1 MTLQSRLNRLR
12 TFDCLVPSPRYSG
25 ERVRERGVL
34 EWMLNSTLGP
44 LSLTLSPEAGARGQN
59 SRTCAV
65 VLIARSLSLMIMVA
79 SLMAL
84 TAYADEPLYSRID
97 ALVEAKLEGQ
107 PVASTTDDA
116 EFLRRVFLDLT
127 GRVPATADAREFLN
141 DSAADKRVKLIDRL
155 LASSEFPRRMTDVMN
170 VLLMERRGEHPEW
183 LAYLR
188 TSFEQN
194 KPWDVMAREMI
205 SPDPKNEQTRAA
217 AFFLSKRLENYGQ
230 NPVDYPILTRDVGR
244 LMLGMDL
251 QCAQCHDHLFIK
263 DYKQADFQ
271 GMYVVFLNASLR
283 SDAKFPAVA
292 EKLLT
297 KKIEFQS
304 VFNTDKKEIGP
315 RVPGRE
321 EIAIPTFA
329 KGEEFAEPP
338 DPKAKTPGRLK
349 FSPLEHLANQITSP
363 DNPAFARNIA
373 NRVWFQLMGRGLV
386 HPLDQH
392 HSENP
397 PSHPEL
403 LDLLARELVEHK
415 FDLKWLIRELALTR
429 TYQRSSLLPA
439 DTTDPLLE
447 RYIVA
452 LEKPLS
458 AEQLF
463 WSVLFATGQIDS
475 APAAQ
480 PATATASAESKPDTT
495 EADKAAKPQST
506 TTRFEPLKQK
516 FLKAFANPPMEPEG
530 EFAPSLRAA
539 LFLMNDSEL
548 LKLLDPQPSNLL
560 TRLKSLDS
568 AEQIADELYL
578 SVLSRRPAVE
588 EVVDLADQLK
598 IAGERK
604 ELALKHLAWALL
616 ASTEFCV
623 NH

>member
-1 MTLQSRLNRLR
+1 MPTLIRFCRWTVSVALMLAMTGTR
-12 TFDCLVPSPRYSG
+12 
-25 ERVRERGVL
+25 
-34 EWMLNSTLGP
+34 
-44 LSLTLSPEAGARGQN
+44 
-59 SRTCAV
+59 
-65 VLIARSLSLMIMVA
+65 II
-79 SLMAL
+79 
-84 TAYADEPLYSRID
+84 ADEPLHSRID
-97 ALVEAKLEGQ
+97 ALIEMKLDGMQ
-107 PVASTTDDA
+107 SAGIADDA
-116 EFLRRVFLDLT
+116 EFLRRVFLDLC
-127 GRVPATADAREFLN
+127 GRIPSTAEAREFLIN
-141 DSAADKRVKLIDRL
+141 SAADKREKLIDRL
-155 LASSEFPRRMTDVMN
+155 LMSVEFPRRMTEQMHVM
-170 VLLMERRGEHPEW
+170 LMERRGEHPEW
-183 LAYLR
+183 LTYLR
-188 TSFEQN
+188 SSFEQN

-205 SPDPKNEQTRAA
+205 SPDPKSEQTRAA

-244 LMLGMDL
+244 LLLGMDL

-283 SDAKFPAVA
+283 SDAKFPAVT

-304 VFNTDKKEIGP
+304 VFNTDKKEVGP
-315 RVPGRE
+315 RVPGRT

-338 DPKAKTPGRLK
+338 DPKEKTPGRLK
-349 FSPLEHLANQITSP
+349 FSPLEHLANQITAA
-363 DNPAFARNIA
+363 DNAAFAHNIA

-386 HPLDQH
+386 HPLDLH

-415 FDLKWLIRELALTR
+415 FDLKWLLRELALTR
-429 TYQRSSLLPA
+429 TYQRSSVLPV
-439 DTTDPLLE
+439 TVTDPSPT

-463 WSVLFATGQIDS
+463 QSVMYATGQIDGVV
-475 APAAQ
+475 PA
-480 PATATASAESKPDTT
+480 E
-495 EADKAAKPQST
+495 KPQSIE
-506 TTRFEPLKQK
+506 TRFDPIKQK

-539 LFLMNDSEL
+539 LFLMNDADL
-548 LKLLDPQPSNLL
+548 LKLLDSQPGNLIS
-560 TRLKSLDS
+560 RLQSLDTP
-568 AEQIADELYL
+568 EQIAAELYV
-578 SVLSRRPAVE
+578 SVLTRPPTPD
-588 EVVDLADQLK
+588 EVAELTNQLQR
-598 IAGERK
+598 AGNQK
-604 ELALKHLAWALL
+604 QSVLKQLAWALL

>member
-1 MTLQSRLNRLR
+1 M
-12 TFDCLVPSPRYSG
+12 
-25 ERVRERGVL
+25 
-34 EWMLNSTLGP
+34 
-44 LSLTLSPEAGARGQN
+44 
-59 SRTCAV
+59 
-65 VLIARSLSLMIMVA
+65 
-79 SLMAL
+79 
-84 TAYADEPLYSRID
+84 
-97 ALVEAKLEGQ
+97 KLEGK
-107 PVASTTDDA
+107 PPAGAADDA
-116 EFLRRVFLDLT
+116 EFLRRVFLDFASRIPNVT
-127 GRVPATADAREFLN
+127 EAREFLN
-141 DSAADKRVKLIDRL
+141 DSAVDKREKMIDRL
-155 LASSEFPRRMTDVMN
+155 LASVEFPRRMTEFVNVM
-170 VLLMERRGEHPEW
+170 LMERRGEHPEW

-188 TSFEQN
+188 ASFEQN

-244 LMLGMDL
+244 LLLGMDL

-283 SDAKFPAVA
+283 NEAKFPAVT

-304 VFNTDKKEIGP
+304 VFNADKKEVGP
-315 RVPGRE
+315 RVPGRA

-338 DPKAKTPGRLK
+338 DPKAKNPGRPK
-349 FSPLEHLANQITSP
+349 FSPLEHLANQITAA

-373 NRVWFQLMGRGLV
+373 NRIWFQLLGRGLV
-386 HPLDQH
+386 HPLDLH
-392 HSENP
+392 HSENT

-415 FDLKWLIRELALTR
+415 FDLKWLLRELALTR
-429 TYQRSSLLPA
+429 TYQRSSVLPA
-439 DTTDPLLE
+439 EATDPLPE
-447 RYIVA
+447 RYLVA

-475 APAAQ
+475 APAAP
-480 PATATASAESKPDTT
+480 PATATTSAESKPDTT
-495 EADKAAKPQST
+495 DADKAAKPQSAEA
-506 TTRFEPLKQK
+506 RFDPIKQK

-539 LFLMNDSEL
+539 LFLMNDADL
-548 LKLLDPQPSNLL
+548 LKLLDAQPGNLL
-560 TRLKSLDS
+560 TRLQTLDTP
-568 AEQIADELYL
+568 ERIADELYL
-578 SVLSRRPAVE
+578 SVLSRRPT
-588 EVVDLADQLK
+588 VDEIADVADQLQR
-598 IAGERK
+598 AGEK
-604 ELALKHLAWALL
+604 KQVALKHLAWALL

>member
-1 MTLQSRLNRLR
+1 MI
-12 TFDCLVPSPRYSG
+12 LVGIVFSVSFT
-25 ERVRERGVL
+25 
-34 EWMLNSTLGP
+34 S
-44 LSLTLSPEAGARGQN
+44 
-59 SRTCAV
+59 V
-65 VLIARSLSLMIMVA
+65 V
-79 SLMAL
+79 
-84 TAYADEPLYSRID
+84 ADEPLHSRID
-97 ALVEAKLEGQ
+97 ALIEAKLEGK
-107 PVASTTDDA
+107 PAAGAAADA
-116 EFLRRVFLDLT
+116 EFLRRAFLDFV
-127 GRVPATADAREFLN
+127 GRIPSATEAREFLN
-141 DSAADKRVKLIDRL
+141 DSVTDKREKLIDRL
-155 LASSEFPRRMTDVMN
+155 LASSEFPRRMTEFANVM
-170 VLLMERRGEHPEW
+170 LMERRGEHPEW

-188 TSFEQN
+188 ASFEQN
-194 KPWDVMAREMI
+194 KPWDVMTREMI

-244 LMLGMDL
+244 LLLGIDL

-283 SDAKFPAVA
+283 NEAKFPAVT

-304 VFNTDKKEIGP
+304 VFNTDKKETGP

-321 EIAIPTFA
+321 EITIPTFA

-338 DPKAKTPGRLK
+338 DPKAKTPGRPK
-349 FSPLEHLANQITSP
+349 FSPLEHLANQITAT

-373 NRVWFQLMGRGLV
+373 NRVWFQLLGRGLV
-386 HPLDQH
+386 HPLDLH
-392 HSENP
+392 HSENS

-415 FDLKWLIRELALTR
+415 FDLKWLLRELALTR
-429 TYQRSSLLPA
+429 TYQRSSALPMDVA
-439 DTTDPLLE
+439 DPLPD
-447 RYIVA
+447 RYVVA

-463 WSVLFATGQIDS
+463 WSVLNATGQIDS
-475 APAAQ
+475 APTVQ
-480 PATATASAESKPDTT
+480 SPTVPTVTESKPDIKD
-495 EADKAAKPQST
+495 ADKAAKPQSAEA
-506 TTRFEPLKQK
+506 RFEPIRQK

-539 LFLMNDSEL
+539 LFLMNDAEL
-548 LKLLDPQPSNLL
+548 LKLLDPQPGNLL
-560 TRLKSLDS
+560 ARLQTLDTP
-568 AEQIADELYL
+568 ERIADELYV
-578 SVLSRRPAVE
+578 SVLSRSPTAD
-588 EVVDLADQLK
+588 EVVDVADQLQH
-598 IAGERK
+598 AGDKREVP
-604 ELALKHLAWALL
+604 LKRLVWALL